1 MYLPSRYLRALNDAA
16 GRGRPQARLLRV
28 QVDGR
33 DEGLQQ
39 LVRVLRRVAVHFA
52 REHLRSFDAHFEAA
66 FSCSSGGKL
75 GAMVDDV
82 LDAIGS
88 SLEESTGETDDG
100 YEVVPSFILA
110 HDAQREVEN
119 RLFIRDVIRHGS
131 DGVTDP
137 MHLELLRQR
146 QKKRV

>member
-39 LVRVLRRVAVHFA
+39 LVRVLRRVALHFA

-100 YEVVPSFILA
+100 YEVVPGFILA
-110 HDAQREVEN
+110 HDAQREAFFEN
-119 RLFIRDVIRHGS
+119 RLFIRDVIRHGGG
-131 DGVTDP
+131 GVTDAAG
-137 MHLELLRQR
+137 RQR
-146 QKKRV
+146 QKKRA